1 MVVRDRVQ
9 IRIFE
14 GLRNRPSNLRVG
26 SETHDLCRVDVLIEP
41 APEVDVDG
49 DGAGEVELRVQC
61 TGAVARFYGGGSGE
75 LVDVVGAGG
84 GSVQARL
91 NAVAGGFNSGECEV

>member
-1 MVVRDRVQ
+1 MVIRDGVQ
-9 IRIFE
+9 SRIFK
-14 GLRNRPSNLRVG
+14 GLRNSPSSLRVV
-26 SETHDLCRVDVLIEP
+26 SETRDLCCVDVLIEP
-41 APEVDVDG
+41 APEVDIDG

-61 TGAVARFYGGGSGE
+61 AGAVARFYGGGSGE

-91 NAVAGGFNSGECEV
+91 DAVAGGFNLGEREV